1 MPTTPAKSIRQI
13 SLLQPWLL
21 LTSLLLVCILGTWGI
36 DKTRIN
42 GPLYREIATAH
53 TLVGDILPPPLYIV
67 EPYLSSV
74 RLALAPPAASQPL
87 QSRLA
92 GEIALYREKK
102 AEWQDARLTPEIR
115 AELFERSLPAA
126 DRCIELIEN
135 ELIPLVRQG
144 RSADVAALLP
154 RLEQA
159 FLIHRESISRL
170 ADLGRRQAAAV
181 ETAAEQSIRQ
191 HLLLIAAALGLILG
205 TTFLLSRRVSREISA
220 SVDTAVAAAEAVGHG
235 QLKVPLV
242 TGRGGNQEI
251 GRILEALESM
261 RQTLAR
267 QVDTLERNREELRQA
282 KEDAERASRVKGEF
296 LNTVSHELRTPLNG
310 IQGMLQ
316 VVDLA
321 QLAGDDRECIEIAR
335 QCARKLAA
343 IIGDMLLFT
352 ELRSQ
357 RDSIQTTPFNL
368 LDCIRSATFTVQD
381 EARSKGLTLTS
392 DIAPEVPMALLGD
405 PQFLERAL
413 RAVLENAVKFTRE
426 GSVAVRV
433 TLAAG
438 PCRADDSPAA
448 VCVRIAVLDSGPGL
462 PLALQGELFAAFS
475 QGNGSSEREQGGT
488 GLGLAL
494 TAALVAALKG
504 RISARNRESGGAEFT
519 LTLPFVKHDLDD
531 VAENRPGPAA
541 PAGNG

>member
-13 SLLQPWLL
+13 SQLQPWLL

-53 TLVGDILPPPLYIV
+53 ILVGDILPPPLYIV

-205 TTFLLSRRVSREISA
+205 TTFLLSHRVSREISA

-235 QLKVPLV
+235 QLKGAARHWSRRQP
-242 TGRGGNQEI
+242 GN
-251 GRILEALESM
+251 RPHPRS
-261 RQTLAR
+261 
-267 QVDTLERNREELRQA
+267 
-282 KEDAERASRVKGEF
+282 
-296 LNTVSHELRTPLNG
+296 
-310 IQGMLQ
+310 
-316 VVDLA
+316 
-321 QLAGDDRECIEIAR
+321 
-335 QCARKLAA
+335 ARKHAA
-343 IIGDMLLFT
+343 N
-352 ELRSQ
+352 SC
-357 RDSIQTTPFNL
+357 P
-368 LDCIRSATFTVQD
+368 
-381 EARSKGLTLTS
+381 
-392 DIAPEVPMALLGD
+392 
-405 PQFLERAL
+405 
-413 RAVLENAVKFTRE
+413 
-426 GSVAVRV
+426 
-433 TLAAG
+433 AG
-438 PCRADDSPAA
+438 RYA
-448 VCVRIAVLDSGPGL
+448 
-462 PLALQGELFAAFS
+462 
-475 QGNGSSEREQGGT
+475 GT
-488 GLGLAL
+488 QPRG
-494 TAALVAALKG
+494 
-504 RISARNRESGGAEFT
+504 
-519 LTLPFVKHDLDD
+519 
-531 VAENRPGPAA
+531 AA
-541 PAGNG
+541 PGQGRRRAGQPGQGRVPEHRVA